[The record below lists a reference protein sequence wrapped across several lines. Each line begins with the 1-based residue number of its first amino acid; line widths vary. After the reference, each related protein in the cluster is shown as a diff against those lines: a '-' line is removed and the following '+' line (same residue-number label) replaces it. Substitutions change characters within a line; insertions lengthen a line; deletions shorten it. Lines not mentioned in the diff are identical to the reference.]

1 MHNEINLEKDNPT
14 SKAVISLV
22 EKLGIILPEKMKE
35 TPLKIILTGGAAMS
49 FYSDIRVSNDVDAI
63 FSHRILLPTDVTV
76 SYTDRTGNNRILT
89 WDAQYHPS
97 IGLLHE
103 DAEANALFIANLA
116 DDKIKLMILNP
127 VDLAVTKIGRYY
139 EHDKNDI
146 IILAKKGLIDDSTV
160 EKRAKEALGYYI
172 GNTRWVE
179 GSIRLAVEEIK
190 LYQNKISNIEI
201 NTQKPDVFTQSLQ
214 NKPEH
219 KIKFRR

>member
-1 MHNEINLEKDNPT
+1 MAMHNEINLEKDNST

-35 TPLKIILTGGAAMS
+35 TPLKVILTGGAAMS
-49 FYSDIRVSNDVDAI
+49 FYSDVRVSNDVDAI
-63 FSHRILLPTDVTV
+63 FSHRILLPPDVTV
-76 SYTDRTGNNRILT
+76 SYTDKTGNNRVLT

-103 DAEANALFIANLA
+103 DAENDALFIANLA
-116 DDKIKLMILNP
+116 DGKIKLMILNP
-127 VDLAVTKIGRYY
+127 IDLAVTKIGRYY

-160 EKRAKEALGYYI
+160 EKRAKEALNYYI

-190 LYQNKISNIEI
+190 SYQNK
-201 NTQKPDVFTQSLQ
+201 L
-214 NKPEH
+214 
-219 KIKFRR
+219 